1 MGFDAQIFCF
11 VCFIQS
17 LYIKALVVCFICAS
31 NEIKSLSLLSLC
43 ALFISIFIHFSNIS
57 GIRARFTPLGNRE
70 KREVW
75 VHWVLNKTLFF
86 GV

>member
-17 LYIKALVVCFICAS
+17 LYIKALVVCFILAS

-43 ALFISIFIHFSNIS
+43 ALFISIFIHFSNRIGHPFEGGKPNS
-57 GIRARFTPLGNRE
+57 LPKWILASERTPSKND
-70 KREVW
+70 
-75 VHWVLNKTLFF
+75 
-86 GV
+86 